1 MTRFVTLNLVVGFTL
16 VALFGMGSM
25 AMGCGDT
32 VLHSALGMKSCPDAR
47 VALTHH
53 IDAFVAAFTALGV
66 AITLLLVFPTS
77 PIRAVATTGP
87 PRAALRRYMESQRD
101 SITPHLP
108 HQLFRRGILH
118 RKDAPAIR
126 R

>member
-1 MTRFVTLNLVVGFTL
+1 MTRFITLSFVFGFML
-16 VALFGMGSM
+16 VAMFGAGSM

-32 VLHSALGMKSCPDAR
+32 VLHSALGMKSCPDVR

-53 IDAFVAAFTALGV
+53 VDAFVAAFTALGV

-77 PIRAVATTGP
+77 PIKAVAMTGP
-87 PRAALRRYMESQRD
+87 PRAALRRYTESQRD
-101 SITPHLP
+101 SIALHLP